1 MKLRSTLIALTLL
14 TAAAPPALA
23 QAAATPSEPVLRLN
37 AEAVRRVS
45 LDEMTVVVASERAG
59 EAPGA
64 LNAQVL
70 AELDGALAQARQT
83 PGVIARLGNLQTQPA
98 PRGRPGPWQVRG
110 EVVLEARDFRALG
123 DLAGALAQRL
133 QISSVRFDLS
143 GDRRR
148 AVERE
153 LLVEAATAFQHKARA
168 AALAFGFR
176 DYRIGEI
183 TLGTPGP
190 HPGPLMMR
198 MGATAEAAIGVPT
211 EGGEAEVQVRVEGA
225 VLLLGPR

>member
-45 LDEMTVVVASERAG
+45 LDEMTVVLASERAG

-83 PGVIARLGNLQTQPA
+83 PGVIARLGNLRTQPA
-98 PRGRPGPWQVRG
+98 PRGR
-110 EVVLEARDFRALG
+110 
-123 DLAGALAQRL
+123 
-133 QISSVRFDLS
+133 ST
-143 GDRRR
+143 
-148 AVERE
+148 
-153 LLVEAATAFQHKARA
+153 ATAARA
-168 AALAFGFR
+168 AR
-176 DYRIGEI
+176 
-183 TLGTPGP
+183 P
-190 HPGPLMMR
+190 HWCR
-198 MGATAEAAIGVPT
+198 CSKSATAPRPSAGSRPRLRTHGPDRGRAPTRQACSGRLGAARPAR
-211 EGGEAEVQVRVEGA
+211 ERHQA
-225 VLLLGPR
+225 